1 MGGIVGN
8 LQQQITMTLGFMSL
22 ILRWFFTI
30 FLPRKKKK
38 QKLLITQNDIDY
50 LIYL

>member
-22 ILRWFFTI
+22 ILTSFFTI
-30 FLPRKKKK
+30 FLSRKKKK
-38 QKLLITQNDIDY
+38 QILLNAQNDIDY